1 MSDVT
6 VDLSNTPGIYYA
18 ISYWLSCLLYI
29 GMNTRKLTGRKLGSI
44 AAFFFDNCSLYDAD
58 RRHSGYFLYSLCACH
73 SLSYVL
79 VYPDML

>member
-29 GMNTRKLTGRKLGSI
+29 GMNTRKLTGRILGSI
-44 AAFFFDNCSLYDAD
+44 AAFFF
-58 RRHSGYFLYSLCACH
+58 
-73 SLSYVL
+73 
-79 VYPDML
+79 